1 MEGALSTRHRAMFN
15 HQTAVL
21 HDLNAGASKRLC
33 RWGVANAGLK
43 PDSFRFLRQNIIN
56 VPVDIVRTAKDID
69 KIDFTRDINQ
79 TTIDRST
86 EDLVDLRVINR
97 NRDYFKTGP
106 KQILRHVH
114 RRLTRLRF
122 CFDTQNG
129 DPVGVHKQLSNL
141 RGAFNKIFFP
151 VHKDSI
157 ATAVA
162 TIDAGF
168 YLEPL
173 SRYWRDGEAASCIE
187 RAVTSRHDCYELPAR
202 L

>member
-1 MEGALSTRHRAMFN
+1 MGGVLSSRHRAMLN

-43 PDSFRFLRQNIIN
+43 PDGFRFLGKNIIN

-79 TTIDRST
+79 TTIHRGA
-86 EDLVDLRVINR
+86 EDLVDLGVINR

-106 KQILRHVH
+106 QQILRHVH
-114 RRLTRLRF
+114 RWLTRLGF

-129 DPVGVHKQLSNL
+129 DPMGVHNQLSNL
-141 RGAFNKIFFP
+141 RGAFKKILFP
-151 VHKDSI
+151 VHNGSI
-157 ATAVA
+157 ATAVP
-162 TIDAGF
+162 TIDAWF
-168 YLEPL
+168 YLERVN
-173 SRYWRDGEAASCIE
+173 RYRRDGKAASFIRE
-187 RAVTSRHDCYELPAR
+187 P
-202 L
+202 